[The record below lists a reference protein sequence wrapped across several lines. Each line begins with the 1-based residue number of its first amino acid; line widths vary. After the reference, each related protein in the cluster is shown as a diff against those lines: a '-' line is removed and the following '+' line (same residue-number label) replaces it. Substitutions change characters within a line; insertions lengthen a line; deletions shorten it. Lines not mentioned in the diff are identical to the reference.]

1 MRDASEMTTERNA
14 DLPTR
19 RPSYEIRIATDGVL
33 ARRAFAF
40 CLDLIVI
47 GALVILFSMAILV
60 LGFLTFGLAWLLFA
74 ILIPGIGLLYSAM
87 TVGGPKQATIGMRMM
102 GLRVSRV
109 RSSARVDA
117 ITGGVHALLFWLATS
132 TFFLW
137 LLDVAIGVARDDSR
151 VGHDLL
157 VDVIVTKADAAP

>member
-1 MRDASEMTTERNA
+1 MSTIDRNEDVPRD
-14 DLPTR
+14 DLPAR

-33 ARRAFAF
+33 ARRALAF

-47 GALVILFSMAILV
+47 GALVILFSLAIVV

-87 TVGGPKQATIGMRMM
+87 TVGGPNQATIGMRMM
-102 GLRVSRV
+102 GLRVWRAA
-109 RSSARVDA
+109 SSARVDPLTA
-117 ITGGVHALLFWLATS
+117 AVHSLLFWLATS
-132 TFFLW
+132 TFVLW
-137 LLDVAIGVARDDSR
+137 LLDVIIGFARDDRR

-157 VDVIVTKADAAP
+157 VDVIVTRVDATP